1 MLHQC
6 HAISPYT
13 PDSRNIH
20 FICPRKW
27 RNNGFTFHSAF
38 WIFNLV
44 ANWAYTR
51 YDIIYPEVR
60 AKIDEIEY
68 KFISQ
73 IPEIDAKAIVKY

>member
-1 MLHQC
+1 MSC
-6 HAISPYT
+6 HVPIYAGLQKYSF
-13 PDSRNIH
+13 S
-20 FICPRKW
+20 FALG
-27 RNNGFTFHSAF
+27 NGGIMDFTFHSAF

-73 IPEIDAKAIVKY
+73 ISEIDAKAIVKY